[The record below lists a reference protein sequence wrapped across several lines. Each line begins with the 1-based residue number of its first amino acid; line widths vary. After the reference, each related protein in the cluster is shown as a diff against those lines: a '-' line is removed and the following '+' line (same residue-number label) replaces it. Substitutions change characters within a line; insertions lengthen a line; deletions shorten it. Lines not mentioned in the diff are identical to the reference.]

1 MITATVNLWEIFIGG
16 WYTCVFYSYALGR
29 DFVATQVAWN
39 VYLSNTGFRNFNL
52 ILLRLHFRF
61 MICLVYFT
69 LDSSLQFSIPSYIT
83 HKTEL
88 LVQGLTLVG
97 LFFFLVVFN
106 QCFTILFAFKTVVGK
121 YCVTLEL
128 KQLLTTYS
136 KCQLLTFISSSLL
149 SIGSLGYL
157 LGEFVLSLR
166 CCIFADHLSRF
177 PNRYVQLNVRR
188 NYTLN
193 TTFGRRPGRRR
204 CESCWC

>member
-52 ILLRLHFRF
+52 ILRRLHFRF
-61 MICLVYFT
+61 MICLVFFT
-69 LDSSLQFSIPSYIT
+69 LHSSLQFSIPSYIT

-128 KQLLTTYS
+128 KQRN
-136 KCQLLTFISSSLL
+136 LL
-149 SIGSLGYL
+149 SADVESTKDSSPLIGSVSFWHLYPL
-157 LGEFVLSLR
+157 LF
-166 CCIFADHLSRF
+166 C
-177 PNRYVQLNVRR
+177 P
-188 NYTLN
+188 
-193 TTFGRRPGRRR
+193 
-204 CESCWC
+204 